1 MSVCT
6 FFGHSSCPESIR
18 EKLRESMVDLIENKG
33 VTLFYVGHQGE
44 FDRMV
49 LSVLRELK
57 SEYGID
63 YAIVL
68 AYLPEKRGSA
78 DTRDLSD
85 TLFPEGIEKVPKRF
99 AITWRNRWMLQRS
112 DYVITYVRHSW
123 GGAAQFAELAQR
135 QKKTVLAL

>member
-1 MSVCT
+1 MSVCI

-57 SEYGID
+57 GEYDID
-63 YAIVL
+63 YAIIWT
-68 AYLPEKRGSA
+68 YLPEKR
-78 DTRDLSD
+78 
-85 TLFPEGIEKVPKRF
+85 
-99 AITWRNRWMLQRS
+99 
-112 DYVITYVRHSW
+112 
-123 GGAAQFAELAQR
+123 GAAQFAELAQR